1 MISRQPPAFYGLRLL
16 PGKHMSDNHTEHS
29 VPPAVTKVIPEQPAS
44 PATYLD
50 SELNCP
56 ELKQRLETFQSW
68 LADAFNGGIS
78 AETLIAARSDY
89 IDRLLGR
96 LWTFYGFDEVPET
109 ALVAVGGYG
118 RGELHPLS
126 DIDVLILS
134 KQRLNDE
141 HAQRVGQLI
150 TLLWDLKL
158 EVGHSV
164 RTLEECLLEGLADLT
179 VATNMIESR
188 LICGDVALFLQ
199 MQKHIFSDNFWPSP
213 KFFHAKV
220 VEQQERHKRYHGT
233 SYNLEP
239 DIKSSPGG
247 LRDIHTLQWVARRH
261 FGATSLS
268 EMVDFGFLTKAERNE
283 LIESQSFC
291 GASALPCI
299 WY

>member
-1 MISRQPPAFYGLRLL
+1 MTSRHRRLFYGLRSSS
-16 PGKHMSDNHTEHS
+16 GKHMSDNHTEHS
-29 VPPAVTKVIPEQPAS
+29 LSLTLTPTISEQPALPS
-44 PATYLD
+44 TYLD
-50 SELNCP
+50 SDIHCP
-56 ELKQRLETFQSW
+56 ILKQRL
-68 LADAFNGGIS
+68 DAFQRWQAEAFNSGTS
-78 AETLIAARSDY
+78 AEVLIAARSDY
-89 IDRLLGR
+89 IDHLLQR
-96 LWTFYGFDEVPET
+96 LWTFYGFDKVPET

-126 DIDVLILS
+126 DIDVLVLS

-141 HAQRVGQLI
+141 QAQRVGQLI

-179 VATNMIESR
+179 IATNMIESR

-199 MQKHIFSDNFWPSP
+199 MQKHIFSDSFWPSP
-213 KFFHAKV
+213 QFFHAKV

-247 LRDIHTLQWVARRH
+247 LRDIHTLLWVARRH

-268 EMVDFGFLTKAERNE
+268 EMVDFGFLTNAERNE
-283 LIESQSFC
+283 LNESQSFYGVSVLRC
-291 GASALPCI
+291 T

>member
-1 MISRQPPAFYGLRLL
+1 
-16 PGKHMSDNHTEHS
+16 MSDNHSEHTLS
-29 VPPAVTKVIPEQPAS
+29 LIPTLVIPEQPAS
-44 PATYLD
+44 PTTYLD

-56 ELKQRLETFQSW
+56 ILKQRLETFQSW

-89 IDRLLGR
+89 IDRLLRR
-96 LWTFYGFDEVPET
+96 LWTFYGFDDVPET

-126 DIDVLILS
+126 DIDVLILT

-141 HAQRVGQLI
+141 QAPRVGQLI

-199 MQKHIFSDNFWPSP
+199 MQKHIFSENFWPSP
-213 KFFHAKV
+213 NFSMPSRLSNKSGINAITAPVIISSQISKV
-220 VEQQERHKRYHGT
+220 A
-233 SYNLEP
+233 P
-239 DIKSSPGG
+239 
-247 LRDIHTLQWVARRH
+247 A
-261 FGATSLS
+261 A
-268 EMVDFGFLTKAERNE
+268 
-283 LIESQSFC
+283 
-291 GASALPCI
+291 
-299 WY
+299 